1 MATGVKSARVSA
13 PVTPERW
20 RQIETV
26 FHAARDRAAGD
37 RVAFLDQACAGD
49 SALRREVDSLLDQ
62 ADDTLLR
69 DGLASFVMAHT
80 PGRHAGRT
88 IGPYVLGPL
97 LGAGGMG
104 EVYRA
109 HDATLGRDVAVKIL
123 PDAVSVHPDRLA
135 RFEREARILAALNHP
150 HIGAIYG
157 VEESGRA
164 TGSEPALRA
173 LILELVDG
181 VTLKARLERGAIP
194 GDEALGLAR
203 QIAAALEAAH
213 QKGIVHRDLKPA
225 NITITAEGV
234 VKVLD
239 FGLAKVG
246 DSGSGPAAP
255 PSLVTREGVVLG
267 TLAYMSPEQARGH
280 AVDKRTD
287 IWAFGCVLYEMLTGV
302 LPFAGE
308 SAADV
313 LGAIT
318 KSEPDWSPL
327 PPDTPDRVR
336 ILLRRCLT
344 KDLDRRLHDIA
355 DARIEIEE
363 ARDARGPVNVGPPE
377 LRSSHPAWRA
387 ALSVTGGLAVAL
399 ITLAVWSGWAP
410 ATPERRIPARV
421 SIALPAGVSLAVGPR
436 GRDSSVAV
444 SPDGQRIVYAAAAPG
459 GPTELYERRL
469 TETMSTPIPGTSHGM
484 NPFFSPDGVWL
495 GFWAEGML
503 KRVPVQGGPVLT
515 VTGAVRL
522 RGAALGPDGTMLVA
536 PMAPSGLWRFG
547 AESGSPA
554 RVTTPG
560 PDEISHRWPQFLPD
574 GRSILYTVWNDT
586 GVDGAHVVVQPL
598 DGRPPSTLVVG
609 GSYPRVVPLDSHRAY
624 LVYARAEGLMAAPF
638 DLRRLQLTAPA
649 MPVLDGVLT
658 NLSGA
663 AHFSVSSG
671 GMLAYI
677 PGDVLG
683 LDETLLWIDRTGA
696 ATEIGAVPGIS
707 FHYRLSPDGRRI
719 VRYNVRGPDR
729 DLWIDDLDFR
739 AAPIRLTAG
748 GLHSDPV
755 WTPDGQ
761 GVIYAAG
768 RPTANLFWRP
778 ADGRGDEERLTTS
791 DRFHTPGSV
800 SRDGAI
806 LAYVEHDPAGRSDI
820 WLLPFRAPRPP
831 RLFLGTP
838 FDERNPMISPD
849 GRWLAYESDVSGQFE
864 IYLASF
870 PDGDRHIPVSKDGG
884 FAPLWSADA
893 RELYFRTSPP
903 EEGDG
908 QMMAVPIDGTTN
920 RVVGPPRALFA
931 GAYRG
936 VGDVAPDGRFLLL
949 KRMSQQSPSR
959 VIELVFN
966 WHDELQAKVPWP

>member
-1 MATGVKSARVSA
+1 
-13 PVTPERW
+13 VTPERW
-20 RQIETV
+20 GRVEEL
-26 FHAARDRAAGD
+26 FHRARERAPEDRG
-37 RVAFLDQACAGD
+37 AFLDAMTGGD
-49 SALRREVDSLLDQ
+49 ATLREEVESLLVQQDG
-62 ADDTLLR
+62 TLLR
-69 DGLASFVMAHT
+69 EGLAAAATLVTSAPRVNHE
-80 PGRHAGRT
+80 GRAF
-88 IGPYVLGPL
+88 GPYVLGPL

-104 EVYRA
+104 DVYRA
-109 HDATLGRDVAVKIL
+109 HDAKLGREVAVKIL
-123 PDAVSVHPDRLA
+123 PDVAGDHPGRLA

-157 VEESGRA
+157 VEESGPA
-164 TGSEPALRA
+164 SASEPALRA

-181 VTLKARLERGAIP
+181 VTLKARLERGAFP
-194 GDEALGLAR
+194 VDEALGFAR
-203 QIAAALEAAH
+203 QIAAALAAAH
-213 QKGIVHRDLKPA
+213 QKGVVHRDLKPA
-225 NITITAEGV
+225 NISITAEGV

-239 FGLAKVG
+239 FGLAKIDALDAADSSALPVLTTG
-246 DSGSGPAAP
+246 D
-255 PSLVTREGVVLG
+255 GVVLG
-267 TLAYMSPEQARGH
+267 TVAYMSPEQARGH

-287 IWAFGCVLYEMLTGV
+287 IWAFGCVLYEMLTGAR
-302 LPFAGE
+302 PFPGE

-313 LGAIT
+313 LAAIT
-318 KSEPDWSPL
+318 ASEPDWSRL
-327 PPDTPDRVR
+327 PRETADRVR
-336 ILLRRCLT
+336 IVLRRCLT

-363 ARDARGPVNVGPPE
+363 ACDPRGAENVVPAGV
-377 LRSSHPAWRA
+377 LSSHPAWRVALWA
-387 ALSVTGGLAVAL
+387 AGGLAVVL
-399 ITLAVWSGWAP
+399 LGLAVWRTGGP
-410 ATPERRIPARV
+410 ATMERQVPARV
-421 SIALPAGVSLAVGPR
+421 SIALPAGVSLAVGPL
-436 GRDSSVAV
+436 GRDSSVAI
-444 SPDGQRIVYAAAAPG
+444 SADGQHVVYAAAVDG
-459 GPTELYERRL
+459 RPTELYGRRL
-469 TETMSTPIPGTSHGM
+469 AEPASSPIAGTLHGM
-484 NPFFSPDGVWL
+484 NPFFSPDGTWL
-495 GFWAEGML
+495 GFWAEDTL

-522 RGAALGPDGTMLVA
+522 RGAAWGADGTMLFA
-536 PMAPSGLWRFG
+536 PMVRPGLWRIG
-547 AESGSPA
+547 AAGGSPA

-560 PDEISHRWPQFLPD
+560 PDEISHRWPHVLPD

-586 GVDGAHVVVQPL
+586 GFDGAHVVVQPL

-609 GSYPRVVPLDSHRAY
+609 GSYGRVVALDSRRAY

-638 DLRRLQLTAPA
+638 DLRRLELTAPA

-663 AHFSVSSG
+663 AHFSVSSDG
-671 GMLAYI
+671 LLAYI

-696 ATEIGAVPGIS
+696 ASEIGAVPGMS

-719 VRYNVRGPDR
+719 VRLNVRGPDR

-761 GVIYAAG
+761 NVIYAAG
-768 RPTANLFWRP
+768 GPTANLFRRP
-778 ADGRGDEERLTTS
+778 ADGRGDEERLTTG
-791 DRFHTPGSV
+791 DRSHSPGSV
-800 SRDGAI
+800 SPDGAI

-820 WLLPFRAPRPP
+820 WLLPFRAPRAP
-831 RLFLGTP
+831 RVFLRTP

-908 QMMAVPIDGTTN
+908 RMMAVSIEGTTN
-920 RVVGPPRALFA
+920 RVVGPPQALFS

-949 KRMSQQSPSR
+949 KRTPQQSPSR

-966 WHDELQAKVPWP
+966 WRDELRAKVPWP